1 MSFLQFIHDAI
12 INTLENTYFTKIYRF
27 NYVDNRI
34 FLFSNNEGNLRN
46 KTTYKNKIIINNT
59 IS

>member
-12 INTLENTYFTKIYRF
+12 TLENTYFTRLYKF

-34 FLFSNNEGNLRN
+34 ILFSNNEGNLRN
-46 KTTYKNKIIINNT
+46 EKTYKNKIIINNT